1 MATVEIHGPKLPG
14 KRKYLGGAPTLEGDA
29 LLGVPAHATA
39 VLKLELATGAVTLD
53 ESGNLRSPRT
63 RDGKFKWLRGV
74 RAGSAIYCIPACGDG
89 VLKIEPATGEQRVL
103 GRGELPTGEWMWH
116 GAALG
121 RDGNIYAIPANA
133 ERVLKIEPAPVD
145 RVSLVGPRL
154 HPGLK
159 NKW

>member
-63 RDGKFKWLRGV
+63 RDRSLAVGTARGSGGARTKV
-74 RAGSAIYCIPACGDG
+74 GR
-89 VLKIEPATGEQRVL
+89 VTATK
-103 GRGELPTGEWMWH
+103 
-116 GAALG
+116 
-121 RDGNIYAIPANA
+121 PANINPPYA
-133 ERVLKIEPAPVD
+133 SLKKSQESHLPDTSPPQ
-145 RVSLVGPRL
+145 REL
-154 HPGLK
+154 HK
-159 NKW
+159 SHARSI